1 MLIIQNQIQDIND
14 PASDLGTSPLPPQEV
29 LPVPTRQQ
37 IKEVEQFLLPWLKAS
52 AEYVTSKLPK
62 LKLCRDLFYNTRRLS
77 EFDFKSSAKRLID
90 QQIGSRNKA
99 RDGWHADIPVSPA
112 PWVGSIAQ
120 RLHSSIFAMEEYC
133 QILPEPG
140 NEASLEDEQFP
151 TSKKIQG
158 VILRQ
163 NQDMKVRVRAYQAV
177 RDMVMLGTV
186 VIKAEYYEKS
196 VRRVFEDPVTGQR
209 TEREDPVSQ
218 GTVLHPLDLARW
230 LPDRDAT
237 TSDPQ
242 MWHGIGDRQL
252 VSWDKIK
259 GRFGKEQRPGPYNVN
274 REKFF
279 QRWKDGEEYDPNS
292 DTRLNAD
299 SDQGATTNQKRKYL
313 MAWEYHGEIPFS
325 DGTREVVATVL
336 TGPNAGDDPSGGIL
350 VRLQLKPVL
359 EIGLRPYAVCHF
371 EPGDGAAFG
380 AGIIE
385 LNLDLLYYLSHLV
398 CLYIDAVRLTSIP
411 MLKRRDGGGSM
422 LASDQEGDIV
432 YPGKIW
438 RFTVDADDIQPFG
451 LQAPDLRSLVNLI
464 QYFERVLEKRTTVS
478 DATRGLGQSKKTATE
493 AASLMQASDVPLM
506 VLKQNLND
514 CLLEPFSKFQL
525 SYFKRR
531 MLDDQEVWV
540 KGSDGMDKPVVLTV
554 QEIRSGRYRARWP
567 MDDGSKAR
575 ISKAQTIQQIL
586 PVLDQLE
593 RNLLLWE
600 NQKIS
605 RAGLVKELLRT
616 LEINQIDEVLQQV
629 DDQERTKRLRIL
641 MPNLFPPQP
650 PPDQGPSGGPPS
662 PAGIPPIPKNAPE
675 GGPMGPEPGDLNQ
688 MAREVQMNAIN
699 AGPVIPGQGPA

>member
-1 MLIIQNQIQDIND
+1 MELGPAGPQSEEILPQPTQKQIRE
-14 PASDLGTSPLPPQEV
+14 AES
-29 LPVPTRQQ
+29 
-37 IKEVEQFLLPWLKAS
+37 FLLPWLKAS
-52 AEYVTSKLPK
+52 AEYVSSKLPK
-62 LKLCRDLFYNTRRLS
+62 LKLCRDLYYNTRRLS
-77 EFDFKSSAKRLID
+77 DFDYHSPAKELID
-90 QQIGSRNKA
+90 RHVGSREKA
-99 RDGWHADIPVSPA
+99 PDQWHADIPVSPA

-120 RLHSSIFAMEEYC
+120 RLHSSVFAMEEYC
-133 QILPEPG
+133 QIVPEPG
-140 NEASLEDEQFP
+140 NEPSLEDEQFP
-151 TSKKIQG
+151 TSKKIQS

-163 NQDMKVRVRAYQAV
+163 NQDMKVRVQAYQAI

-196 VRRVFEDPVTGQR
+196 IKRVFEDPVTASKS
-209 TEREDPVSQ
+209 EKEEVVSQ

-237 TSDPQ
+237 TNDPQ
-242 MWHGIGDRQL
+242 MWQGIGDRQL
-252 VSWDKIK
+252 VSWDKIR
-259 GRFGKEQRPGPYNVN
+259 GRFGNEAHPGPYNVN
-274 REKFF
+274 RQKFF
-279 QRWKDGEEYDPNS
+279 ERWKEGEEYDPNT
-292 DTRLNAD
+292 DDRLNVDAD
-299 SDQGATTNQKRKYL
+299 TAAGTSKKRKYL

-336 TGPNAGDDPSGGIL
+336 TGPNGGNDPSGGIL

-359 EIGLRPYAVCHF
+359 EIGLRPYAVGHF

-422 LASDQEGDIV
+422 LNSDQDGDIV

-464 QYFERVLEKRTTVS
+464 QYFEKMLEKRTTVS
-478 DATRGLGQSKKTATE
+478 DATRGLSQTRKTATE
-493 AASLMQASDVPLM
+493 AAGLMQASDVPLV

-525 SYFKRR
+525 CYFKRR

-554 QEIRSGRYRARWP
+554 EEIRTGRYRARWP
-567 MDDGSKAR
+567 MDDGSKAK

-593 RNLLLWE
+593 QNLLLWE

-616 LEINQIDEVLQQV
+616 LEITQIDEVLQQV
-629 DDQERTKRLRIL
+629 DEQERLERLQIL
-641 MPNLFPPQP
+641 MPDLFPPQP
-650 PPDQGPSGGPPS
+650 PPNQAPPQGPPPEGGPP
-662 PAGIPPIPKNAPE
+662 PIPADAPE
-675 GGPMGPEPGDLNQ
+675 GGPIRPDPNPMND
-688 MAREVQMNAIN
+688 MARDVHQEALNA
-699 AGPVIPGQGPA
+699 APVIPGGGPT

>member
-1 MLIIQNQIQDIND
+1 ML
-14 PASDLGTSPLPPQEV
+14 PQ
-29 LPVPTRQQ
+29 PTPRQV
-37 IKEVEQFLLPWLKAS
+37 KEAEQFLIPWLKAS
-52 AEYVTSKLPK
+52 AEYVSSKLPK
-62 LKLCRDLFYNTRRLS
+62 LRLCRDLYYNTRRLS
-77 EFDFKSSAKRLID
+77 EFDYQSRAKRLID
-90 QQIGSRNKA
+90 KQIGSRE
-99 RDGWHADIPVSPA
+99 RTPDGWHADIPVSPA

-133 QILPEPG
+133 QIVPQPG
-140 NEASLEDEQFP
+140 NEASLEDRQFP
-151 TSKKIQG
+151 TSKKIQA

-163 NQDMKVRVRAYQAV
+163 NQDMKVRVQAYQAV

-196 VRRVFEDPVTGQR
+196 IKRVFEDPVTG
-209 TEREDPVSQ
+209 ERSEQEEPATQ

-237 TSDPQ
+237 TNDPQ

-259 GRFGKEQRPGPYNVN
+259 GRFGNGKRPGPYNVN
-274 REKFF
+274 VEKFF
-279 QRWKDGEEYDPNS
+279 ERWKDGEEYDPNT
-292 DTRLNAD
+292 DTGLNAD
-299 SDQGATTNQKRKYL
+299 TDQGATASQKRKYL

-359 EIGLRPYAVCHF
+359 EIGLRPYALCHF

-411 MLKRRDGGGSM
+411 MLKRRDGGGGM
-422 LASDQEGDIV
+422 LSSDQEGDII

-438 RFTVDADDIQPFG
+438 RFTVDADDIQSFG
-451 LQAPDLRSLVNLI
+451 LQSPDLRSLVDLI

-478 DATRGLGQSKKTATE
+478 DATRGLSQTKKTATE
-493 AASLMQASDVPLM
+493 AAGLMQASDVPLM
-506 VLKQNLND
+506 VLKQNVND
-514 CLLEPFSKFQL
+514 CLLEPFSRFQL

-540 KGSDGMDKPVVLTV
+540 KGVDGMDRPVVLTV
-554 QEIRSGRYRARWP
+554 EEIRSGRYRARWP
-567 MDDGSKAR
+567 MDDGSKAK
-575 ISKAQTIQQIL
+575 ISKAQTIQQVL

-616 LEINQIDEVLQQV
+616 LEISQIDEVLQQV
-629 DDQERTKRLRIL
+629 DQQERRERLRIL
-641 MPNLFPPQP
+641 MPDLFPPQP
-650 PPDQGPSGGPPS
+650 PPDQAPPGGPPL
-662 PAGIPPIPKNAPE
+662 PGPMPPIPKGAPE
-675 GGPMGPEPGDLNQ
+675 GGPMGPMPNDVNQ
-688 MAREVQMNAIN
+688 MAREVQTEAAN
-699 AGPVIPGQGPA
+699 AGPVLRGQGPA